1 MVSILNKTQTR
12 RAVGYFRVSSVR
24 QAGERHVSL
33 ETQKERF
40 ATYCQS
46 TRSLAIRT
54 FTDVDTGR
62 KDNRKEYQG
71 MLEFLRGGGADVVV
85 VQYLDR
91 FGRNPREILQRIWAL
106 QAIGVEVEASDE
118 DIKEELMLLIRA
130 GIAGAESRKTAAR
143 VKANM
148 ARAVSKGVH
157 AARAPFGFEGIR
169 HIDADGRARV
179 AEFVHKP
186 VEVSAIMEMYRLAV
200 EENLGMKSIADRLN
214 GLGYRTGNAKMFD
227 PTTVRRIL
235 ANEALRG
242 ALVYGKRPRKGNER
256 QELIRIE
263 RVFPAVLTEE
273 AWKEL
278 QERLNLRSSIHP
290 HGRIFVSSYLLSGVA
305 RCGHCGGPM
314 VGKTIHTGHYQYRR
328 YYCSRAQKARAL
340 CGYYNGHNAERI
352 DRIVLETLSGYADRD
367 RALEMVA
374 QMAEKQAH
382 RIVDELREVE
392 ASIRTCEKDF
402 ETHLNLLKCGHI
414 SEAQFGIANDP
425 VRLSYDSLLP
435 RRKELQ
441 KLALEET
448 RRKAW
453 HEDLAGMLTNFAED
467 FKNLPVSQQ
476 KAKLME
482 VLEEIKVYRDKT
494 MEIRFRENPV
504 GS

>member
-1 MVSILNKTQTR
+1 MVTILTKTETKQ
-12 RAVGYFRVSSVR
+12 AVGYFRVSSAR

-40 ATYCQS
+40 ISYCQS
-46 TRSLAIRT
+46 QRHVAVRT

-62 KDNRKEYQG
+62 RDNRKEYQA
-71 MLEFLRGGGADVVV
+71 MLEFLRRGGADIVVT
-85 VQYLDR
+85 QYLDR
-91 FGRNPREILQRIWAL
+91 FGRRPQEILQRIWEL
-106 QAIGVEVEASDE
+106 QGIGVEVRATDE
-118 DIKEELMLLIRA
+118 DIGEELILLIRA

-157 AARAPFGFEGIR
+157 AARSPYGFEGIR
-169 HIDADGRARV
+169 RIDPDGRARIAGFVQKPSEV
-179 AEFVHKP
+179 A
-186 VEVSAIMEMYRLAV
+186 AIREMYRLAV
-200 EENLGMKSIADRLN
+200 DENLGMKSIADRLN
-214 GLGYRTGNAKMFD
+214 SAGYRTGNGKMFD
-227 PTTVRRIL
+227 PTTLHRIL
-235 ANEALRG
+235 TNEALRG
-242 ALVYGKRPRKGNER
+242 TLVYGRRPRKGNER
-256 QELIRIE
+256 QDLITIQGF
-263 RVFPAVLTEE
+263 FPAILTDDE
-273 AWKEL
+273 WRQL
-278 QERLNLRSSIHP
+278 RDRLNLRSNLRP
-290 HGRIFVSSYLLSGVA
+290 HGRIFVSSYLLSGIA

-314 VGKTIHTGHYQYRR
+314 VGKTAHVGKYHYRR

-340 CGYYNGHNAERI
+340 CGYYNGHNAEKI

-367 RALEMVA
+367 RALEMVG
-374 QMAEKQAH
+374 QMAEKQSD
-382 RIVDELREVE
+382 RIVEELREVE
-392 ASIRTCEKDF
+392 ASIRTCGKDF

-425 VRLSYDSLLP
+425 VRLRYDSLLP

-441 KLALEET
+441 KLALNET

-482 VLEEIKVYRDKT
+482 VLEEIKIYRDKT
-494 MEIRFRENPV
+494 MEIRFRGNPV